1 MKKPKTIVKIMI
13 SGYYGFNNTGDEA
26 ILTSMVRAFKE
37 KMPQIKIVVLSQ
49 NPLQTSQ
56 AYQVKAINRL
66 HLISILNCLRNTN
79 LFISGGGGLFQDST
93 GKGWSILY
101 YLGLILGAK
110 IVRVPVMIYAQGIG
124 PVNKQINKKLMKWI
138 LNKVDLIT
146 VRDNSSKELLEN
158 LGVVKP
164 SICVNSDPSFLLRRK
179 DTKDTIDIIDKY
191 THIRELIYS
200 NNRPVIGISVR
211 ECKENRK
218 DIRRIFAKVADDL
231 IENYKA
237 KIIFLPFKFD
247 DDVRISEEIL
257 SLMKNKNQANVL
269 TTRLEPEELLS
280 LLYRLSLMVGMR
292 LHSIIFSTM
301 VDIPFIALNYDPK
314 VKNFVESLGLSEL
327 LLELD
332 DTSLKNFKEK
342 VKYIKENDDR
352 IKKIL
357 SKKVKILEEKAF
369 SNNDLVFKFLK
380 A

>member
-37 KMPQIKIVVLSQ
+37 KIPQIKIVVLSQ

-124 PVNKQINKKLMKWI
+124 PVSKQINKKLMKWI

-211 ECKENRK
+211 EYKDNRK

-280 LLYRLSLMVGMR
+280 LLYRLSLMVGIR

-301 VDIPFIALNYDPK
+301 ADIPFIALNYDPK

-342 VKYIKENDDR
+342 VKYIKENDDK

>member
-37 KMPQIKIVVLSQ
+37 KIPQIKIAVLSQ
-49 NPLQTSQ
+49 DPLQTSQ

-66 HLISILNCLRNTN
+66 HLISILNCLRDTN
-79 LFISGGGGLFQDST
+79 LFISGGGGLLQDST

-101 YLGLILGAK
+101 YLGLILVAK
-110 IVRVPVMIYAQGIG
+110 ILRVPVIVYAQGIG
-124 PVNKQINKKLMKWI
+124 PINKQINKKLMKWI

-164 SICVNSDPSFLLRRK
+164 SIYVNSDPSFLLRRK
-179 DTKDTIDIIDKY
+179 SNIDILDKHP
-191 THIRELIYS
+191 HIEELIYS
-200 NNRPVIGISVR
+200 NSHSVVGISVR
-211 ECKENRK
+211 EYKENREDLK
-218 DIRRIFAKVADDL
+218 EIFAKVADYL

-247 DDVRISEEIL
+247 EDVCISEEIL
-257 SLMKNKNQANVL
+257 SLMKNKSQANVL
-269 TTRLEPEELLS
+269 KIRLEPEELLS
-280 LLYRLSLMVGMR
+280 LLSRLSLMVGVR

-301 VDIPFIALNYDPK
+301 ADIPFIALNYDRK

-342 VKYIKENDDR
+342 VKYIKENNDR